1 VAKNIVKNVLLD
13 GGYGVN
19 IMMEELCNL
28 LRLPNPK
35 PTPNTL
41 WMVDQTIGKPIK
53 LIKDLKIQIHGILY
67 IETCTIMIIGPS

>member
-1 VAKNIVKNVLLD
+1 
-13 GGYGVN
+13 
-19 IMMEELCNL
+19 MMEALCKL
-28 LRLPNPK
+28 LGLPSPK

-41 WMVDQTIGKPIK
+41 WMVDQTINKPVK